1 MLTKLS
7 SILAMNTLTKVSLI
21 VLGVVVVAIIILKIK
36 QKD

>member
-7 SILAMNTLTKVSLI
+7 LILAMGTLTKVSLI

>member
-7 SILAMNTLTKVSLI
+7 HILAMNMLTKVSLI
-21 VLGVVVVAIIILKIK
+21 VLAIVVVVIIILKIK

>member
-7 SILAMNTLTKVSLI
+7 SILAMNMLTKVSLI
-21 VLGVVVVAIIILKIK
+21 ILVVVVIAIVILKIK

>member
-7 SILAMNTLTKVSLI
+7 SILAMNMLTKVSLI
-21 VLGVVVVAIIILKIK
+21 VLVVVVVAIIILKIK

>member
-7 SILAMNTLTKVSLI
+7 SILAMNMMTKVSLI
-21 VLGVVVVAIIILKIK
+21 VLAVVVVAIVILKIK